1 MASALTRPE
10 DLLAAYAPGTVTLGD
25 QSRLL
30 EISTGGPP
38 GAFPERGGDA
48 DTYYE
53 DFTSG
58 LRDYVAARMS
68 TNATEL
74 GGPTLVGGWFGGAG
88 ADPSA
93 IVMGI
98 DWLTVGGADETFK
111 FETLFYDAVA
121 TPSAPRTLK
130 DYFASSAIEPPPEHP
145 TNAPRRRPTTPPAE
159 QAGKNNPS
167 NSFTPAQRQD
177 IVDAPFQLKNYFMP
191 ADHHP
196 FRAPPPP

>member
-1 MASALTRPE
+1 MAYALTRPE
-10 DLLAAYAPGTVTLGD
+10 DLLVAYAPGTVTLGD

-30 EISTGGPP
+30 EISGGGPP
-38 GAFPERGGDA
+38 GAFPERGGDV

-68 TNATEL
+68 TNATEND
-74 GGPTLVGGWFGGAG
+74 GPTLVGGWFGGAG

-93 IVMGI
+93 VVVGI

-121 TPSAPRTLK
+121 PLSAPRPLK
-130 DYFASSAIEPPPEHP
+130 DYFTPGHSAH
-145 TNAPRRRPTTPPAE
+145 APPA
-159 QAGKNNPS
+159 NPS
-167 NSFTPAQRQD
+167 TPARGQD
-177 IVDAPFQLKNYFMP
+177 AVEPSFQLKNYFMS
-191 ADHHP
+191 AGQHP
-196 FRAPPPP
+196 VTSRAPSS